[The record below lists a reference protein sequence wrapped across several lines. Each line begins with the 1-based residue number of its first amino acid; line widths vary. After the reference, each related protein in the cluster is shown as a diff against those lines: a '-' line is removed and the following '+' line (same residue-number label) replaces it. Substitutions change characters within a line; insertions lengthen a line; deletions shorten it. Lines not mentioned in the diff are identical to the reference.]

1 MASDLSIAL
10 SQLHALLLQLA
21 EAEAALSEGPRS
33 IMVAEK
39 QVAQMEQQIENQK
52 ALVKQTRKSADELN
66 LKLKTKESEL
76 KKYEGQLN
84 TATSNKEFDIVK
96 GQITNVRTEQ
106 ADIENAA
113 FEAMEEIDA
122 TQVTLKNLE
131 TELKN
136 RKQAAV
142 TIKAE
147 IEVGKPALEAALE
160 NFKSQIEV
168 AEKIIPPGEGLSA
181 YRRLRIANGPGALAG
196 IEDDFCDGC
205 NCKVTNQDLVR
216 IRTGE
221 FMRCRECNRGLYV
234 V

>member
-10 SQLHALLLQLA
+10 SKLHALLLQLA
-21 EAEAALSEGPRS
+21 EAEAAFSDGPRS

-39 QVAQMEQQIENQK
+39 QVAQMEQQIEDQK
-52 ALVKQTRKSADELN
+52 AKIKQTRKTADELN

-76 KKYEGQLN
+76 QKFEGQLN

-96 GQITNVRTEQ
+96 GQIANVRTEQ
-106 ADIENAA
+106 GDIETAA
-113 FEAMEEIDA
+113 FEAMEEIDS
-122 TQVTLKNLE
+122 TQAALKNLE

-136 RKQAAV
+136 RRQAAV

-147 IEVGKPALEAALE
+147 IEAGKPALEATLE
-160 NFKSQIEV
+160 NLKAQIEV
-168 AEKIIPPGEGLSA
+168 AEKVIPPGEGLSA

>member
-21 EAEAALSEGPRS
+21 EAEAAFSEGPRS
-33 IMVAEK
+33 VLVAEK
-39 QVAQMEQQIENQK
+39 QVAQMEQQIEDQK
-52 ALVKQTRKSADELN
+52 AKIKQTRKTADELN

-76 KKYEGQLN
+76 RKYEGQLN

-96 GQITNVRTEQ
+96 GQIANVRTEQ
-106 ADIENAA
+106 GDIENSA
-113 FEAMEEIDA
+113 FEAMEAIDA
-122 TQVTLKNLE
+122 TQVALKNLE

-147 IEVGKPALEAALE
+147 VEAGKPALEATLE
-160 NFKSQIEV
+160 NLKAQIEV
-168 AEKIIPPGEGLSA
+168 AEKVIPPGEGLSA

>member
-10 SQLHALLLQLA
+10 SQLHALLLELA
-21 EAEAALSEGPRS
+21 EAEAAFSDGPRS
-33 IMVAEK
+33 ITVAEK
-39 QVAQMEQQIENQK
+39 LVGQMEQQIEDQK
-52 ALVKQTRKSADELN
+52 AKIKLTRKTADELN
-66 LKLKTKESEL
+66 LKLKTKEAEL

-96 GQITNVRTEQ
+96 VQIANVRTEQ
-106 ADIENAA
+106 GGIENAA

-122 TQVTLKNLE
+122 TQVALKTLE

-142 TIKAE
+142 KIKG
-147 IEVGKPALEAALE
+147 EVEAGKPALEVTLQNLKA
-160 NFKSQIEV
+160 QIEV
-168 AEKIIPPGEGLSA
+168 AEKVIPPGEGLSA

>member
-21 EAEAALSEGPRS
+21 EAEAAFSEGPRS

-39 QVAQMEQQIENQK
+39 QVAQMEQQIEDQK
-52 ALVKQTRKSADELN
+52 AKIKQTRKNADELN

-84 TATSNKEFDIVK
+84 TATSNKEFDIIK
-96 GQITNVRTEQ
+96 GQIANVRTDQ
-106 ADIENAA
+106 ADFENAA

-122 TQVTLKNLE
+122 TQVALKNLE
-131 TELKN
+131 TKLKN
-136 RKQAAV
+136 RRQAAV

-147 IEVGKPALEAALE
+147 VDAGKPALEATLE
-160 NFKSQIEV
+160 NLKVQIEV
-168 AEKIIPPGEGLSA
+168 AEKVIPPGEGLSA
-181 YRRLRIANGPGALAG
+181 YRRLRIASGPGALAG

>member
-1 MASDLSIAL
+1 
-10 SQLHALLLQLA
+10 
-21 EAEAALSEGPRS
+21 
-33 IMVAEK
+33 MVAEK
-39 QVAQMEQQIENQK
+39 QVAQMEQQIEDQK
-52 ALVKQTRKSADELN
+52 AKIKQTRKTADELN

-76 KKYEGQLN
+76 RKYEGQLN

-96 GQITNVRTEQ
+96 GQIANVRTEQ
-106 ADIENAA
+106 SDIENAA
-113 FEAMEEIDA
+113 FEALEAIDA
-122 TQVTLKNLE
+122 TQVALKILE

-136 RKQAAV
+136 RRQAAA

-147 IEVGKPALEAALE
+147 VAAGIPALEATIE
-160 NFKSQIEV
+160 NIKAQIEV
-168 AEKIIPPGEGLSA
+168 AEKVIPPGEGLSA

-196 IEDDFCDGC
+196 IEDDFCEGC

>member
-21 EAEAALSEGPRS
+21 EAEAAFSEGPGS
-33 IMVAEK
+33 VMVAEK
-39 QVAQMEQQIENQK
+39 QVAQMEQQIEDQK
-52 ALVKQTRKSADELN
+52 AKIKQTRKTADELN

-76 KKYEGQLN
+76 RKYEGQLN

-96 GQITNVRTEQ
+96 GQIANVRTEQ
-106 ADIENAA
+106 SDIENAA
-113 FEAMEEIDA
+113 FEALEAIDA
-122 TQVTLKNLE
+122 TQVALKILE

-136 RKQAAV
+136 RRQAAA

-147 IEVGKPALEAALE
+147 VAAGIPALEATIE
-160 NFKSQIEV
+160 NIKAQIEV
-168 AEKIIPPGEGLSA
+168 AEKVIPPGEGLSA

-196 IEDDFCDGC
+196 IEDDFCEGC

>member
-1 MASDLSIAL
+1 
-10 SQLHALLLQLA
+10 
-21 EAEAALSEGPRS
+21 
-33 IMVAEK
+33 MVAEK
-39 QVAQMEQQIENQK
+39 QVAQMEQQIEDQK
-52 ALVKQTRKSADELN
+52 AKIKQTRKTADELN

-96 GQITNVRTEQ
+96 GQIANVRTEQ
-106 ADIENAA
+106 GEIENEA
-113 FEAMEEIDA
+113 FEAMEEIYA
-122 TQVTLKNLE
+122 TQAALNNLE

-136 RKQAAV
+136 RQQTALR
-142 TIKAE
+142 IKAE
-147 IEVGKPALEAALE
+147 VEAGKPALEATLE
-160 NFKSQIEV
+160 ELKTQIEV
-168 AEKIIPPGEGLSA
+168 AEKVIPAGEGLSA